1 MVSANGGSHKIAEV
15 LKMTNEEKLTFSEM
29 RRMLQDL
36 TRRLDEIN
44 FSKKVASDY
53 ITESFVH
60 TVFLHISYL
69 YFYGV
74 TNYWCNQ
81 IYRFYEETTD
91 LKKSEKGKR
100 VDREFVYDLMK
111 KTAVYKN
118 FSGNE
123 KYLQKFVKSLPMTEN
138 NAKFI
143 YNHEPIDFAAYK
155 EYVLD
160 FTEFVFFSRD
170 GFLTAADIHLF
181 AIENGCVDTSR

>member
-1 MVSANGGSHKIAEV
+1 
-15 LKMTNEEKLTFSEM
+15 MTNEEILTFSEM
-29 RRMLQDL
+29 KSMLQDL

-74 TNYWCNQ
+74 TNCWCNQ
-81 IYRFYEETTD
+81 IYRFYEESTD

-100 VDREFVYDLMK
+100 VDTEFVYDLIQ
-111 KTAVYKN
+111 KTSIYKN
-118 FSGNE
+118 FSENE
-123 KYLQKFVKSLPMTEN
+123 KYLQKFVKSLPMTEG

-143 YNHEPIDFAAYK
+143 YNHEPVDFATYK
-155 EYVLD
+155 DYVLD
-160 FTEFVFFSRD
+160 FTEFIFFSRD
-170 GFLTAADIHLF
+170 GLLTPTDIYMF
-181 AIENGCVDTSR
+181 AIEHGCIDTGR